1 MANASGAS
9 EFVDATTADQ
19 YIDEIWSK
27 YIIRAREQRLC
38 FARIATRKYQEGLSH
53 GETIHVPQVA
63 HLTPQTKNLA
73 ANTAVLFETDTGTHV
88 DITIGTWSYVAMA
101 VETATAKQSYKD
113 LIELYGPEMGYA
125 LALAVDDDL
134 AALVDDFGT
143 NIVGSLGSLPTYEQF
158 LEARRKLN
166 DANVPRKGRAG
177 IFSPMAEEGFLQLDQ
192 FIRNDYSRIQGKTDD
207 DDDMG
212 YVGSWF
218 GIPIYVS
225 TNVEGDNTAGHDNTI
240 MHSEAIACCM
250 QMKPTTHRWLDINY
264 LANKVVTEQL
274 YGVKEMRDDHGTWF
288 KAA

>member
-1 MANASGAS
+1 MANASGAT
-9 EFVDATTADQ
+9 EFVDVTTADEF
-19 YIDEIWSK
+19 IDEIWSK
-27 YIIRAREQRLC
+27 YIIRAREQKLVFGRV
-38 FARIATRKYQEGLSH
+38 ATRKYEDDLSH
-53 GETIHVPQVA
+53 GDTIRVPQVV
-63 HLTPQTKNLA
+63 HMTPQTKNLS
-73 ANTAVLFETDTGTHV
+73 ANTAVLFETDTSTSV
-88 DITIGTWSYVAMA
+88 NITIGTWSYVAMA

-113 LIELYGPEMGYA
+113 LIELYAPEMGYA

-134 AALVDDFGT
+134 AALPDDFAT
-143 NIVGSLGSLPTYEQF
+143 NIVGTLGSLPTYEQF

-166 DANVPRKGRAG
+166 DANVPRKGRVG

-192 FIRNDYSRIQGKTDD
+192 FIRNDYSKIQGGKDD

-225 TNVEGDNTAGHDNTI
+225 TNVEGDNTVGHDNTI

-250 QMKPTTHRWLDINY
+250 QMTPTTHRWLDINY

-274 YGVKEMRDDHGTWF
+274 YGVKEMRDDHGCWF

>member
-1 MANASGAS
+1 MANASGAT
-9 EFVDATTADQ
+9 EFVDVTTADE

-27 YIIRAREQRLC
+27 YIIRAREQKLVFARLC
-38 FARIATRKYQEGLSH
+38 TRKYESDLSH
-53 GETIHVPQVA
+53 GDTIHVPQVA
-63 HLTPQTKNLA
+63 HLNSRTKNMS
-73 ANTAVLFETDTGTHV
+73 ANTAVLFETDTSTHV
-88 DITIGTWSYVAMA
+88 NITIGTWSYVAMA

-134 AALVDDFGT
+134 AGLPDNLSTNVVGT
-143 NIVGSLGSLPTYEQF
+143 MGAPPTYEDF
-158 LEARRKLN
+158 IKSRRLLN
-166 DANVPRKGRAG
+166 DANVPRKNRVGV
-177 IFSPMAEEGFLQLDQ
+177 FSPAAEEGFLQLDQ
-192 FIRNDYSRIQGKTDD
+192 FIRNDYSRIQGAKDD

-225 TNVEGDNTAGHDNTI
+225 TNVEGDNTTGHDNT
-240 MHSEAIACCM
+240 MFHSEAFACCM
-250 QMKPTTHRWLDINY
+250 QMTPTTHRWLDINY

-274 YGVKEMRDDHGTWF
+274 YGIQTMREDHATWF

>member
-1 MANASGAS
+1 MANSSGAT
-9 EFVDATTADQ
+9 EFVDVTTADQ
-19 YIDEIWSK
+19 LIDEIWSK
-27 YIIRAREQRLC
+27 YIIRAREQKLC
-38 FARIATRKYQEGLSH
+38 FGRAATRKYEEGLSH
-53 GETIHVPQVA
+53 GDTVHVPQVA
-63 HLTPQTKNLA
+63 HMTPQTKNLS
-73 ANTAVLFETDTGTHV
+73 ANTAVLFETDTSTHV

-113 LIELYGPEMGYA
+113 IIELYAPEMGYA

-143 NIVGSLGSLPTYEQF
+143 NVVGSLGSLPTYEQF

-166 DANVPRKGRAG
+166 DANVPRKGRVG

-192 FIRNDYSRIQGKTDD
+192 FIRNDYSKIQGSKDD

>member
-1 MANASGAS
+1 MANASGAT
-9 EFVDATTADQ
+9 EFVDATTADE

-27 YIIRAREQRLC
+27 YIIRAREQKLV
-38 FARIATRKYQEGLSH
+38 FARLATRKYESDISH
-53 GETIHVPQVA
+53 GDTIHVPQVA
-63 HLTPQTKNLA
+63 HLNSRTKNLS
-73 ANTAVLFETDTGTHV
+73 ANTAVLFETDTSTHV

-134 AALVDDFGT
+134 AGLVDDFAT
-143 NIVGSLGSLPTYEQF
+143 NIVGSLGALPSYEDF
-158 LEARRKLN
+158 LKSRRLLN
-166 DANVPRKGRAG
+166 DANVSRKGRVG
-177 IFSPMAEEGFLQLDQ
+177 VFSPAAEEGFLQLDQ
-192 FIRNDYSRIQGKTDD
+192 FIRTDYSKIQGAKDD

-225 TNVEGDNTAGHDNTI
+225 TNVEGDNTAGHDNA
-240 MHSEAIACCM
+240 MFHSEAIACVM
-250 QMKPTTHRWLDINY
+250 QMTPTTHRWLDINY

-274 YGVKEMRDDHGTWF
+274 YGVKEMRDDHGVWF
-288 KAA
+288 RAA

>member
-1 MANASGAS
+1 MASGAA
-9 EFVDATTADQ
+9 EFFDTTIADKL
-19 YIDEIWSK
+19 IPEIWSK
-27 YIIRAREQRLC
+27 YVIRAREQKLC
-38 FARIATRKYQEGLSH
+38 FARLATRKYEDDLSY
-53 GETIHVPQVA
+53 GDTIHVPQIA
-63 HLTPQTKNLA
+63 HLNARTKHLT
-73 ANTAVLFETDTGTHV
+73 ANTAVLFETDTATHV

-113 LIELYGPEMGYA
+113 IIELYAPEMGYA

-143 NIVGSLGSLPTYEQF
+143 NIVGSLGSMPTYEQF
-158 LEARRKLN
+158 LEARRLLN
-166 DANVPRKGRAG
+166 DANVPRKGRVG
-177 IFSPMAEEGFLQLDQ
+177 VFSPMAEEGFLQLDQ
-192 FIRNDYSRIQGKTDD
+192 FVRNDYSKIQGAKDD

-250 QMKPTTHRWLDINY
+250 QMEPTTHRWLDINY

-274 YGVKEMRDDHGTWF
+274 YGVKEMRDDHAVWF

>member
-1 MANASGAS
+1 MANASGAT
-9 EFVDATTADQ
+9 EFVDVTTADQ

-27 YIIRAREQRLC
+27 YIIRAREQKLVFGRL
-38 FARIATRKYQEGLSH
+38 ATRKYEEGLSH
-53 GETIHVPQVA
+53 GDTVHVPQVA
-63 HLTPQTKNLA
+63 HLTPQTKNLS
-73 ANTAVLFETDTGTHV
+73 ANTAVVFETDTGTHV
-88 DITIGTWSYVAMA
+88 NILINTWSYVAMA
-101 VETATAKQSYKD
+101 VETATAKQSFKD

-134 AALVDDFGT
+134 AALVDDFAT
-143 NIVGSLGSLPTYEQF
+143 NIVGVLGSLPTYEQF
-158 LEARRKLN
+158 LQARRLLN

-177 IFSPMAEEGFLQLDQ
+177 VFSPMAEEGFLQLDQ
-192 FIRNDYSRIQGKTDD
+192 FVRNDYSRIQGRTDD

-225 TNVEGDNTAGHDNTI
+225 TNVEGDNTVGHDNTI
-240 MHSEAIACCM
+240 MHSEAIAAVM
-250 QMKPTTHRWLDINY
+250 QMSPTTHRWLDINY

-274 YGVKEMRDDHGTWF
+274 YGVKEMRDDHGVWF

>member
-1 MANASGAS
+1 MANASGAT
-9 EFVDATTADQ
+9 EFFDVTVADEL
-19 YIDEIWSK
+19 IPEIWSK
-27 YIIRAREQRLC
+27 YVIRAREQKLC
-38 FARIATRKYQEGLSH
+38 FARLATRKYEDDLSY
-53 GETIHVPQVA
+53 GDLIRVPQVQ
-63 HLTPQTKNLA
+63 HLNSRTKDLS
-73 ANTAVLFETDTGTHV
+73 ANTAVLFETDTSTSV
-88 DITIGTWSYVAMA
+88 NITIGTWSYVALA

-113 LIELYGPEMGYA
+113 IIELYAPEMGYA

-143 NIVGSLGSLPTYEQF
+143 NVVGVLGAPPTYEDF
-158 LEARRKLN
+158 LKARRLLN
-166 DANVPRKGRAG
+166 DANVPRKGRVG
-177 IFSPMAEEGFLQLDQ
+177 VFSPAAEEGFLGLDQ

-225 TNVEGDNTAGHDNTI
+225 TNVEGDNTVGHDNTI
-240 MHSEAIACCM
+240 FHSEAIACCM
-250 QMKPTTHRWLDINY
+250 QMEPTTHRWLDINY

-274 YGVKEMRDDHGTWF
+274 YGVKEMRDDHGCWV

>member
-192 FIRNDYSRIQGKTDD
+192 FVRNDYSRIQGRTDD

-225 TNVEGDNTAGHDNTI
+225 TNVEGDNTVGHDNTI

-250 QMKPTTHRWLDINY
+250 QMTPTTHRWLDINY

-274 YGVKEMRDDHGTWF
+274 YGVKEMRDDHGVWL